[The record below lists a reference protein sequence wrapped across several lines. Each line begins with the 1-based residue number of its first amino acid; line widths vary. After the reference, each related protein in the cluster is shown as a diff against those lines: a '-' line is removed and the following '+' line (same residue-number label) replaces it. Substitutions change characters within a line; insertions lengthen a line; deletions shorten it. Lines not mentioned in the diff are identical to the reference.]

1 MVRTFHRCF
10 IPSFGSFGQAV
21 SEEKIFFRNLP
32 VTNKNCLWRPCL
44 LRDRNKMGNLY
55 RGHSIDVSYQV
66 SVHLDAGFERRRL
79 KREKLTDDGC
89 QVMAKT
95 KINSC
100 QILIMFVS
108 VVTLSWY
115 HNSSLVGIFIVLHVS
130 L

>member
-1 MVRTFHRCF
+1 
-10 IPSFGSFGQAV
+10 
-21 SEEKIFFRNLP
+21 
-32 VTNKNCLWRPCL
+32 
-44 LRDRNKMGNLY
+44 MGNLY

-79 KREKLTDDGC
+79 KCEKLTDDGC